1 MGFWSFYFLAKLGLH
16 LAGLIDLNWWLNLPF
31 AAALLWWPPPRWRR
45 ARQVLAVLIADPRV
59 IGVTVVEANPDHD
72 PDGTSL
78 RRLVAALARAI
89 SPA

>member
-1 MGFWSFYFLAKLGLH
+1 MDIATYGVGLRLEH
-16 LAGLIDLNWWLNLPF
+16 LTPL
-31 AAALLWWPPPRWRR
+31 
-45 ARQVLAVLIADPRV
+45 LAVLIADPRV